1 MKRGSLFVPHKV
13 EQRQRSTL
21 LECASISHST
31 QHGDKAIVH
40 IREKEEEEEKKQTI
54 LRRGQSLL
62 RLRFHLQVRYILFL
76 SVSADGENGFGSR
89 EGRTTHIVNQLLRDE
104 IRKLDMLVKKARC
117 PAEN

>member
-1 MKRGSLFVPHKV
+1 M

-40 IREKEEEEEKKQTI
+40 IREKEEKKGN

-62 RLRFHLQVRYILFL
+62 LLRFHLQVRYILFL
-76 SVSADGENGFGSR
+76 SVCADGEKVWGVEKG
-89 EGRTTHIVNQLLRDE
+89 ELL
-104 IRKLDMLVKKARC
+104 ML
-117 PAEN
+117 

>member
-1 MKRGSLFVPHKV
+1 MFLQKK

-31 QHGDKAIVH
+31 QHGDKVIVH
-40 IREKEEEEEKKQTI
+40 IREKEEEEKKSN

-76 SVSADGENGFGSR
+76 SVSADGEKVWGVEKG
-89 EGRTTHIVNQLLRDE
+89 ELL
-104 IRKLDMLVKKARC
+104 ML
-117 PAEN
+117 